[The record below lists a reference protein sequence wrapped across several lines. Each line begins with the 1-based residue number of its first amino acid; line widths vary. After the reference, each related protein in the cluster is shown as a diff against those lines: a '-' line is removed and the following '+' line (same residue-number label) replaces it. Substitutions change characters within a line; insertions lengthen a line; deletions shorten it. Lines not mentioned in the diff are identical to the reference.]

1 MDQLCRACSGLVEF
15 AHFSLDVLAA
25 VKEKHDDARCWY
37 LNVAN
42 SSEVSGSFDTIF
54 LNHFSIFTDSLKKLL
69 TDVTRFCKPG
79 GTVVISLTQDR
90 RRLSSL
96 GEQSPGVLRSS
107 LPDREDLVKMMS
119 SLPFEIVKFEDGDG
133 FYLAALQ
140 LTGPSCTRVGDNAD
154 RMTVHK
160 EQKKFPLHISGEVV
174 YGFGRGSRQLG
185 FPTANLSLEGLSSK
199 ILQLSKG
206 VYYGWAQIIGSSLD
220 SSIHMM
226 VMNVGNRPTFEEEG
240 IITLEVH
247 ILHKYG
253 GDFYGKEL
261 RVAILGFIREEMQ
274 FSSIDELIKRIQ
286 KDIEIAQTLL
296 MDEDMQ
302 VSKMNS
308 FFLS

>member
-37 LNVAN
+37 LNVAD

-140 LTGPSCTRVGDNAD
+140 L
-154 RMTVHK
+154 

-220 SSIHMM
+220 SSVHMM
-226 VMNVGNRPTFEEEG
+226 VMNVGNRPTFEDEG
-240 IITLEVH
+240 TITLEVH

-286 KDIEIAQTLL
+286 KDIDIAQTLL